1 MYTTKNNL
9 LRNTRAYLIG
19 HMQYVDG
26 KGWREKIKETFDG
39 SGIKFYDP
47 YYKPFLHDVPE
58 DDASRAEMIRWMK
71 TEQYDIVAQRMK
83 EVRGF
88 DLRLCDIC
96 DWFVAV
102 IKPSVASWG
111 SAEEITTIVR
121 EKKPLFL
128 VIDDPLGKKATPLWL
143 MGTIPHKYIYNS
155 LDEVIT
161 TIKAIDEGIIQLTSE
176 RWKLLKMDL
185 R

>member
-1 MYTTKNNL
+1 M
-9 LRNTRAYLIG
+9 
-19 HMQYVDG
+19 
-26 KGWREKIKETFDG
+26 
-39 SGIKFYDP
+39 
-47 YYKPFLHDVPE
+47 
-58 DDASRAEMIRWMK
+58 
-71 TEQYDIVAQRMK
+71 
-83 EVRGF
+83 
-88 DLRLCDIC
+88 
-96 DWFVAV
+96 
-102 IKPSVASWG
+102 ASWG

-128 VIDDPLGKKATPLWL
+128 DIDDPLGKKATPLWL